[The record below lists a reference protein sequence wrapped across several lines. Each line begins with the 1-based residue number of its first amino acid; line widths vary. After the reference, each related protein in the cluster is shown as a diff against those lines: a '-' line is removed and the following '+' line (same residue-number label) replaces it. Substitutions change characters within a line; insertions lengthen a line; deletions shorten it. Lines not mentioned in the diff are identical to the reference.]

1 MLFMR
6 FMKGEVMG
14 WYSIPLYFV
23 QLAFGGMAIG
33 WVVGKVMNFLLK
45 HTTNATSEIM
55 ITITCAYST
64 FILAEACGTS
74 GVLAVVLLGFTMAK
88 GGQAYVTNR
97 EALEVFWE
105 ETELLANTMIFA
117 ISGVIMTTNIDLG
130 SMFRDYKVEEGTVPN
145 DLHGGDVVFLIVR
158 RNPYGLPQFGQPR
171 VLLVSDSF
179 LFSTSLEP
187 LPR

>member
-6 FMKGEVMG
+6 FMKGELMS

-33 WVVGKVMNFLLK
+33 WIVGKVMNFLLK

-64 FILAEACGTS
+64 FILAEACRTS

-88 GGQAYVTNR
+88 GGQV
-97 EALEVFWE
+97 
-105 ETELLANTMIFA
+105 
-117 ISGVIMTTNIDLG
+117 GVYFIDSFCVCSCLC
-130 SMFRDYKVEEGTVPN
+130 
-145 DLHGGDVVFLIVR
+145 
-158 RNPYGLPQFGQPR
+158 
-171 VLLVSDSF
+171 LLVLRLQWYGIDCFHLQVVNRSRHGWKRLNLSFHLPLLFILLGRRTSQTAKPSRCFGRKPSF
-179 LFSTSLEP
+179 LRT
-187 LPR
+187 R